1 MQKFFSNKKLIA
13 LMIALLVSLGLI
25 AGSMYASNNRNTPPF
40 IQRIANDVVGIGGRL
55 VAIPGDFARNG
66 LDDINNLLDTFQEN
80 QRLKSQ
86 LDNLAQTKV
95 QVQTLK
101 RENKQQKT
109 QLKLNR
115 NMVVINQGSAAGV
128 KKGMPVMAGSGLIGR
143 VVEVNRTNA
152 KVEMLST
159 ANKSSDRIAAAV
171 ETKGDKEVNGIIT
184 GYDEKSGDLILG
196 ELNTDTDIKKGDD
209 VVTSGLGG
217 MTPKGLLIGKVA
229 SVKKDDYGLANS
241 VYLTPAAS
249 LNDVTVVTVISRT
262 IAGD

>member
-1 MQKFFSNKKLIA
+1 
-13 LMIALLVSLGLI
+13 
-25 AGSMYASNNRNTPPF
+25 
-40 IQRIANDVVGIGGRL
+40 
-55 VAIPGDFARNG
+55 
-66 LDDINNLLDTFQEN
+66 
-80 QRLKSQ
+80 
-86 LDNLAQTKV
+86 
-95 QVQTLK
+95 
-101 RENKQQKT
+101 
-109 QLKLNR
+109 
-115 NMVVINQGSAAGV
+115 
-128 KKGMPVMAGSGLIGR
+128 
-143 VVEVNRTNA
+143 
-152 KVEMLST
+152 MLST